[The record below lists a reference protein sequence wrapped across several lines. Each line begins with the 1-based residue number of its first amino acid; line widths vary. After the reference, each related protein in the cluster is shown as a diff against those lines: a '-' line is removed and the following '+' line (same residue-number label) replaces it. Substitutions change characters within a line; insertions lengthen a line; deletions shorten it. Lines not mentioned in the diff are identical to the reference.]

1 MEQPLKRIGLGVVPL
16 FIFAGLLSSAY
27 TLIALRKSELHEGG
41 SHIIAVLVGGLC
53 LGLMLVTALWFYE
66 RLASWRSA
74 ALLVAIMSL
83 ANGFSLFDKY
93 VPQSLRQD
101 NALPLLGITEKYDY
115 ILFFPTC
122 LVALIGFAIVLF
134 AWRHALRTVP
144 IAFAFSVLATLAFN
158 YKVEQGRDGWINLLP
173 GDVLGIVW
181 QITLVVFLALSLWV
195 GQIRI
200 SARSS
205 TIQASHIR
213 SVRSTRNGF
222 ISLSILFSCFV
233 GVQLWTRVAVKEH
246 AKEVEQFQAR
256 VRVEITQS
264 LADAPSRENLPPLE
278 QEPVDEVLLEK
289 PAGCTRFGSRSTMV
303 PAENVLPTTEN
314 VNARALRPKR
324 YSYTATYAELCNAI
338 IPVEVTAYP
347 TAVWARYVVMR
358 PSVLILYP
366 KNAWKVLKLGN
377 NLYQVGTHFSWS
389 SGNKVIFL
397 DCRVAQQSVVDALL
411 NAYLAK
417 YPSSL

>member
-1 MEQPLKRIGLGVVPL
+1 MEQPLKRIGLGVMPL

-27 TLIALRKSELHEGG
+27 TLIALRKSELHQRGN
-41 SHIIAVLVGGLC
+41 HIISVLVGGLC

-66 RLASWRSA
+66 RLDSWRSA

-83 ANGFSLFDKY
+83 ANGFSVFDKY
-93 VPQSLRQD
+93 VPPSLRQD
-101 NALPLLGITEKYDY
+101 NTLPLLGITEKYDF

-134 AWRHALRTVP
+134 SWRHALRTVP

-205 TIQASHIR
+205 TIQASHVHP
-213 SVRSTRNGF
+213 VRSTRNVF
-222 ISLSILFSCFV
+222 ISLGILFSCFI

-264 LADAPSRENLPPLE
+264 LADAPRRENLPPLE
-278 QEPVDEVLLEK
+278 EEPVDELLLEK

-303 PAENVLPTTEN
+303 PAENVLPTTES

-324 YSYTATYAELCNAI
+324 YSYTASYAELCNAI

-347 TAVWARYVVMR
+347 TAV
-358 PSVLILYP
+358 
-366 KNAWKVLKLGN
+366 
-377 NLYQVGTHFSWS
+377 
-389 SGNKVIFL
+389 
-397 DCRVAQQSVVDALL
+397 
-411 NAYLAK
+411 
-417 YPSSL
+417 